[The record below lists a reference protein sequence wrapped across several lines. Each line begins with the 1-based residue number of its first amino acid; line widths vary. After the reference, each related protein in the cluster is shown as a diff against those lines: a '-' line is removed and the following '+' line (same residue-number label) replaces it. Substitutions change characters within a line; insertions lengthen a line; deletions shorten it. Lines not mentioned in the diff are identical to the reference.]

1 MPVASGNDI
10 LHLKKLAPDVRLQ
23 IWLGGYD
30 NNGNWLQEKSE
41 VFHDYKQLLRNTQ
54 NRGVNDKKTKVK
66 ERNNRNTFNS
76 SIRS

>member
-41 VFHDYKQLLRNTQ
+41 DFHDYKQLLRNTQ
-54 NRGVNDKKTKVK
+54 I
-66 ERNNRNTFNS
+66 EE
-76 SIRS
+76 